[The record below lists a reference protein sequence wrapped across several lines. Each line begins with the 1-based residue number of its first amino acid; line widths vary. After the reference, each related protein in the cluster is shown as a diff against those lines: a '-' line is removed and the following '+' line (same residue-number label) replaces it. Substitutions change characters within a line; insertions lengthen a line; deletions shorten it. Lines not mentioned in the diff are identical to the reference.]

1 MGAIPGGID
10 TDQQLPMTTPL
21 RHFVVGLGFLIAG
34 SILGIGVAVG
44 AVSGLGRLAHVHLL
58 LAGWVCITIM
68 GAMTQFVPVWSGATL
83 YSRRLA
89 NVQLGLV
96 VVGLVGFASAFM
108 LVELRW
114 LTVFGLLMLG
124 GFWTFVYNIART
136 IATVEKLDVTERH
149 FAVALAFFVV
159 LTTLG
164 VLLAIDFTTPVFS
177 GVSVTHTGVLTA
189 HATLAVFGAVLTT
202 IYGALYQ
209 LGTMFTQTELHGI
222 DHHLRALEG
231 IGHPVGVVVLALGR
245 LFETVPIARVGG
257 VLLLVAAMSF
267 SIVLMRKLY
276 EMQVERTPMHTR
288 YLVVAVAL
296 WLWAVMSV
304 PAWISAPTARA
315 HLFGAAGSVHLL
327 FLGVIGFVVLGT
339 LYHIIPFIVW
349 VHRYSDKLGF
359 EDVPMIDDLYDDRLA
374 AIDGSLILLGA
385 ILLVGADLLSTVS
398 AVAAAGGVSIT
409 LGVTVFTANML
420 LVLRRHSHHSLD
432 RVILGSLTPRKP
444 IEPTDK
450 PVNEQRQP

>member
-1 MGAIPGGID
+1 MGAIPGSID
-10 TDQQLPMTTPL
+10 TDQQLPMTIPL

-34 SILGIGVAVG
+34 SILGIGVAVD
-44 AVSGLGRLAHVHLL
+44 AISGLGRLAHVHLL

-96 VVGLVGFASAFM
+96 VVGLVGFASAFV

-177 GVSVTHTGVLTA
+177 GVGVTHTGVLTA

-222 DHHLRALEG
+222 DHRLRTLEE
-231 IGHPVGVVVLALGR
+231 IGHPVGVVVLSLGR
-245 LFETVPIARVGG
+245 LFEAVPIARVGG

-267 SIVLMRKLY
+267 SIVLLRKLY
-276 EMQVERTPMHTR
+276 EMRVERTPMHTR
-288 YLVVAVAL
+288 YLTVAVAL
-296 WLWAVMSV
+296 WLWAVISI
-304 PAWISAPTARA
+304 PAWISAPTARE

-374 AIDGSLILLGA
+374 AIDGSLILLGV
-385 ILLVGADLLSTVS
+385 ILLVGADILSS
-398 AVAAAGGVSIT
+398 IPAVAAAGGVSIT
-409 LGVTVFTANML
+409 LGVIVFTANML

-432 RVILGSLTPRKP
+432 RVILGSLTPRES

-450 PVNEQRQP
+450 TVNEQRQP